1 MRIIKICI
9 FLLSLN
15 ILAQNPAL
23 NSAEED
29 AFKTRVVKK
38 ATGINSFSAE
48 FHQTKHLETMDGSPE
63 SSGRVFY
70 QSPDLLKWE
79 YTSPYNYQVLFRD
92 SRLFIAEDGAFSE
105 IDLSSSKLF
114 EKMGELVSGSVNG
127 KILQADED
135 FKITYHKEKQHIQ
148 ARIIPKN
155 KSLSGMFSEIWI
167 SFNSDYLIKS
177 IRLID
182 PSGDFT
188 EVFMKNIK
196 INQPIP
202 PSVFEN

>member
-15 ILAQNPAL
+15 ILAQNGAL
-23 NSAEED
+23 DSAEKD
-29 AFKTRVVKK
+29 AFKTRVIEK
-38 ATGINSFSAE
+38 ASEINSFSAE
-48 FHQTKHLETMDGSPE
+48 FLQTKYMETMEGSPE
-63 SSGRVFY
+63 SSGHVFY
-70 QSPDLLKWE
+70 QSPDMLKWE
-79 YTSPYNYQVLFRD
+79 YTSPYDYQVLFRD
-92 SRLFIAEDGAFSE
+92 SRLFIAEDGQFSE

-135 FKITYHKEKQHIQ
+135 FTITYHKEKQHIR
-148 ARIIPKN
+148 ARIIPKD
-155 KSLSGMFSEIWI
+155 KSLSGMFSEIWV
-167 SFNSDYLIKS
+167 SFNSDHLIKS